1 MIVAYVCNSLFRED
15 ETIDAQYNLSKTP
28 VAPSETLDYMEEDPS
43 SSRMSAD
50 AIPVGSRPIIR
61 YEHCGA
67 VLKHWKQD
75 GHNVNVYIPTKDL
88 KGLKDR
94 GLLGAWWVDGSVMP
108 KTKTFR
114 CSVLS
119 CTRPK
124 CIKQTQPKL
133 SAAVTRVVR
142 ARGPYS
148 LMLTIPRL
156 TDGEVKIAFKVA
168 ENVAKHLH
176 GLDGVSCWGT
186 WAVVECHQSGVTQ
199 KAAQQAIR
207 RGKREGYP
215 YHVHAIIPVSLDSC
229 DSVAQVNVE
238 ANTFLRAQ
246 ADQLI
251 YGGSLPGSLPM
262 VDAEQEIAAI
272 AHGQQEE
279 SAPYASIIHVDDL
292 AQQLGKDDYL
302 YDYQTKGMVPEKG
315 RRSDNSAARF
325 KRHLEVNRLL
335 GGNTPWYRASTVQ
348 KGNKSFFHVAAFQD
362 SKDSKYRSLVSDN
375 YKRRQKRFVVS
386 ASYEGITAK
395 YKVTSRDFHRYPTL
409 SAEQAEEKIKRQE
422 HQRLLDQC
430 IAEYHRRQGF
440 PAP

>member
-28 VAPSETLDYMEEDPS
+28 VAPSEALDYMEEDPS

-94 GLLGAWWVDGSVMP
+94 GLLGAWWVDGSVLP

-142 ARGPYS
+142 AKGPYS

-156 TDGEVKIAFKVA
+156 TDGEVKTAFKVA
-168 ENVAKHLH
+168 EEVAKHLH
-176 GLDGVSCWGT
+176 DFEGVSCWGT

-207 RGKREGYP
+207 RGKRDGYP
-215 YHVHAIIPVSLDSC
+215 YHVHAIIPLAIDS
-229 DSVAQVNVE
+229 SASTYQVNVE
-238 ANTFLRAQ
+238 ANNFLRAQ

-262 VDAEQEIAAI
+262 ADAEQEIATI
-272 AHGQQEE
+272 AHGQQEA
-279 SAPYASIIHVDDL
+279 SAPYASIIHVDEL

-302 YDYQTKGMVPEKG
+302 YDYQTKGMIAQK
-315 RRSDNSAARF
+315 DHKSANPVAQF

-335 GGNTPWYRASTVQ
+335 GGTTPWYRASTVQ
-348 KGNKSFFHVAAFQD
+348 KGSKSFFDIGDFLN
-362 SKDSKYRSLVSDN
+362 SERSKYRGLVHDSN
-375 YKRRQKRFVVS
+375 KRRQMRFVVS
-386 ASYEGITAK
+386 ASYEGITAE
-395 YKVTSRDFHRYPTL
+395 YEVTGRDFHRYPTL
-409 SAEQAEEKIKRQE
+409 SAEQAREAIYKQE

-440 PAP
+440 PAS

>member
-1 MIVAYVCNSLFRED
+1 MIFAYVCNSLFRED

-43 SSRMSAD
+43 SSHMSAD

-75 GHNVNVYIPTKDL
+75 KHHVYVYIPAKDL

-94 GLLGAWWVDGSVMP
+94 GLMEDWYVDGSVQPEPEM
-108 KTKTFR
+108 FR

-124 CIKQTQPKL
+124 CIERTQPKL

-142 ARGPYS
+142 AKGPYS

-156 TDGEVKIAFKVA
+156 TDGEVKTAFKVA

-207 RGKREGYP
+207 RGKREGHP

-229 DSVAQVNVE
+229 DSVAQVNVA

-335 GGNTPWYRASTVQ
+335 GGTTPWYRASTVQ
-348 KGNKSFFHVAAFQD
+348 KGCKSFFDIGDFLD
-362 SKDSKYRSLVSDN
+362 SEDSKYRGLVHDN
-375 YKRRQKRFVVS
+375 NKRRQMRFVVS
-386 ASYEGITAK
+386 ASYEGITAE
-395 YKVTSRDFHRYPTL
+395 YEVTGRDFHRYPTL
-409 SAEQAEEKIKRQE
+409 SAEQAREAIYKQE
-422 HQRLLDQC
+422 HQRLLKQC
-430 IAEYHRRQGF
+430 IAEHRRRKKSL
-440 PAP
+440 AS